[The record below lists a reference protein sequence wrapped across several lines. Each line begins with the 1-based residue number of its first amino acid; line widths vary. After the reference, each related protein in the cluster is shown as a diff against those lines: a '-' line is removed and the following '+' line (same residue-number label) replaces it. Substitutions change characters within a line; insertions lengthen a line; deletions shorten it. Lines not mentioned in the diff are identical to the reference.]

1 MDRLARQSRD
11 HRSCRH
17 RHRHRLTGLAAAHS
31 IPKWHCRRYED
42 VTTPENKSVDVR
54 SVQERVYDRIR
65 ADIRQGV
72 FTPGEPLTIRSLAA
86 RFGTSEMPVREA
98 IKRLV
103 AERALAQQSN
113 RTFKIPAV
121 TAERF
126 GEVMP
131 IRVMVE
137 GRATEL
143 AANLADPAL
152 IDGLRRSN
160 DAMKSS
166 LARSDATGILQHNQA
181 FHFKI
186 YGACGNPTL
195 IEIIEMLWLRS
206 GPYLAAL
213 AAERRGIDAFFDAA
227 ESHSRIIAAL
237 QANDG
242 GSAARSL
249 RDDIETTA
257 QWFWSKCHSSDTI
270 DPGGESDA
278 KQLMVPKRIVRSSRG
293 RTGGGRDL
301 PDVVR

>member
-1 MDRLARQSRD
+1 MLSIALLDGTSR
-11 HRSCRH
+11 RSFH
-17 RHRHRLTGLAAAHS
+17 AQM
-31 IPKWHCRRYED
+31 CRRRIQD
-42 VTTPENKSVDVR
+42 VTAPEDCSIDVR

-72 FTPGEPLTIRSLAA
+72 FTPGEPLTIRALAA

-121 TAERF
+121 TAEQF

-143 AANLADPAL
+143 AAKLADAAL
-152 IDGLRRSN
+152 IEDLRRSN
-160 DAMKSS
+160 DAMRAS
-166 LARSDATGILQHNQA
+166 LAHSDATGILQHNQA

-186 YGACGNPTL
+186 YRACGNSTL
-195 IEIIEMLWLRS
+195 LEIIEMLWLRS

-227 ESHSRIIAAL
+227 ESHSRILAAL
-237 QANDG
+237 QAKDG
-242 GSAARSL
+242 DRAARSL
-249 RDDIETTA
+249 SDDIETTA
-257 QWFWSKCHSSDTI
+257 KWFWSKNQSSETLNACSGLI
-270 DPGGESDA
+270 AE
-278 KQLMVPKRIVRSSRG
+278 QLMVRKRTARSSRG
-293 RTGGGRDL
+293 RAGSGGGS
-301 PDVVR
+301 PDAAR